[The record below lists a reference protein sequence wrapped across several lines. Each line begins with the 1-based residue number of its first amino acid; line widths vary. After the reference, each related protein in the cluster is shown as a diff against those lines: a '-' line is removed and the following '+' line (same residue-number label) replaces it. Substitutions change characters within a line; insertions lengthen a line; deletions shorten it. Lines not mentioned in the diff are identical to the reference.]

1 MKKLHRKEKRITY
14 IKRTM
19 LCMLIL
25 FSVTAQSAVAQERAY
40 SVRLGNENA
49 KNELVIYFSLG
60 CSHCIM
66 FFEQHAASLQKY
78 IDNGTL
84 KIELVEVQGAINF
97 YGSMATYQKAREATL
112 PVSKTFACLTH
123 VEPER
128 AFEFISIFSKSVKVV
143 LHGSELTWQRWAYAQ
158 TEDVNKSANS
168 PFFNAKAKDVQMELA
183 KLFFLEAEVD
193 GTECAGAAN
202 QNALDMQV
210 SAQAKRFETL
220 GIKSVP
226 ATVFNGK
233 YVPNKKHSL
242 IFKALRDSENQ

>member
-1 MKKLHRKEKRITY
+1 MKHLLIAL
-14 IKRTM
+14 IFILIGCVTM
-19 LCMLIL
+19 
-25 FSVTAQSAVAQERAY
+25 AQSAVAQERAY

-66 FFEQHAASLQKY
+66 FFEQHAASLQKH

-158 TEDVNKSANS
+158 TENVNKSAHS

-202 QNALDMQV
+202 QNTLSTQV
-210 SAQAKRFETL
+210 SAQTKRFENS